1 MKRITFMFILVS
13 GLVYQLGSSTAIA
26 AESYPLVCRGGG
38 AMTASYTI
46 WRGGEQAF
54 RIRFAKARQGAGA
67 HQPAPGECAWV
78 DRPLNNN
85 EPANLEF
92 YTERGFTGIDLEMRG
107 GNLVAKSYGHA
118 VVRYLAE
125 AIGSQQLFY
134 VRAFNERGRNRLRI
148 TRTGP

>member
-1 MKRITFMFILVS
+1 MKRMAFMMVLVT
-13 GLVYQLGSSTAIA
+13 GLVFPPGASKAIA

-38 AMTASYTI
+38 AMTTSYTI

-67 HQPAPGECAWV
+67 RQPAPGECAWV

-85 EPANLEF
+85 EPAYLEF
-92 YTERGFTGIDLEMRG
+92 YTERGFRGIDLEMQG
-107 GNLVAKSYGHA
+107 SNLVAKSYGHE
-118 VVRYLAE
+118 VVRYLSQ
-125 AIGSQQLFY
+125 AIGKQQLFY
-134 VRAFNERGRNRLRI
+134 VRAFNERGKNRLRI